1 METITFITEN
11 KRIII
16 EGEFSMKKYRIALK
30 AVKPMSTIKFR
41 NKASDGEKNADSA
54 DFFDRTADRLRKD
67 LSGNAD
73 VIIRELFIG
82 GNENLDALIV
92 YLIGNIDKK
101 MLNDNVIKPLMTCSG
116 LENIGL
122 SGEGLKEHIAKKCLQ
137 TGSVKYQKDYKAALQ
152 DMFSGEGIL
161 LAKGI
166 EGFIIF
172 AVDGGQ
178 KRQISEPETEK
189 RIRGTKEGF
198 IEDIWVNIGMIRE
211 FIKDPMLKIEMLKI
225 GQRSQTDVAIAYI
238 NGLADSK
245 IVDEVKKRIKK
256 INIDAILSSG
266 YVEQYIEDNPW
277 SVFPQLLGTEKPD
290 KAAANLLEGK
300 LLIIIDRTP
309 YVFSAPTL
317 FVEFFQATE
326 DYYEKFHVGIIS
338 RIIRLIAFLIAVL
351 GTSIYIALTSFHP
364 ELIPSEL
371 LISFARLRK
380 KVPFPPVIEALIMEF
395 IVEVLREAGIR
406 LPTSVAGTL
415 GIVGGIILGDAAI
428 RSNLVSPAM
437 IVVIAITTVC
447 NFVLPNYSMTLSM
460 RLLKF
465 FLILL
470 SATFGAYGIALGLIV
485 IVTHLAK
492 LESFSVPYLS
502 PYAPFR
508 LRDMKD
514 ALLRLPLWMYVKRPV
529 SIPHIDDKRA
539 VNNRKKSGTGE
550 N

>member
-1 METITFITEN
+1 
-11 KRIII
+11 
-16 EGEFSMKKYRIALK
+16 MKKYRIAPK
-30 AVKPMSTIKFR
+30 EVKPVSTMKFR
-41 NKASDGEKNADSA
+41 TKASAGVMNADSA
-54 DFFDRTADRLRKD
+54 DFFDRTAERLRKD

-73 VIIRELFIG
+73 VIMRELFIG
-82 GNENLDALIV
+82 GNENLDALLV
-92 YLIGNIDKK
+92 YLTGNIDKK
-101 MLNDNVIKPLMTCSG
+101 LLNDSVIKPLMTCSG
-116 LENIGL
+116 LEGIEL
-122 SGEGLKEHIAKKCLQ
+122 SGERLKESIIKKCLQ
-137 TGSVKYQKDYKAALQ
+137 TGSVRYSKDYNTTLR

-172 AVDGGQ
+172 AVDGGK

-211 FIKDPMLKIEMLKI
+211 FIKDPMLRVEMFKI

-266 YVEQYIEDNPW
+266 YIEQYIEDNPW
-277 SVFPQLLGTEKPD
+277 SVFPQLMGTEKPD
-290 KAAANLLEGK
+290 RAAANLLEGK
-300 LLIIIDRTP
+300 LLIITDRSP
-309 YVFSAPTL
+309 FVFAAPAI

-326 DYYEKFHVGIIS
+326 DYYEKFQAGTLS

-395 IVEVLREAGIR
+395 TVEVLREAGIR

-447 NFVLPNYSMTLSM
+447 NFVLPNYSMTLSI
-460 RLLKF
+460 RLLKV
-465 FLILL
+465 FLIIL
-470 SATFGAYGIALGLIV
+470 SATFGAYGIALGLLVIV
-485 IVTHLAK
+485 IHLTK

-502 PYAPFR
+502 PYAPSRF
-508 LRDMKD
+508 RDMKD
-514 ALLRLPLWMYVKRPV
+514 ALLRLPLWMNVKRPV
-529 SIPHIDDKRA
+529 SIPHTDDTRA
-539 VNNRKKSGTGE
+539 VNNREKSGTGE

>member
-1 METITFITEN
+1 
-11 KRIII
+11 
-16 EGEFSMKKYRIALK
+16 MKKYRIALK

-152 DMFSGEGIL
+152 DVFSGEGIL

-290 KAAANLLEGK
+290 KATANLLEGK